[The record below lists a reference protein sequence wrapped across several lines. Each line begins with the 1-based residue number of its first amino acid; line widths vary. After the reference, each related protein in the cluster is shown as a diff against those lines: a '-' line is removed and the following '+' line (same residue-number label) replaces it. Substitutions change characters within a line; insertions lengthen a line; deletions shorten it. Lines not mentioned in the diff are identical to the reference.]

1 MTTDTASKV
10 VEEAFQNI
18 NKAAEAGLKMQQE
31 MLRQWTS
38 MWPAIPTPQTVVTDK
53 VRDFQKQWS
62 NAVSDISRKHRDV
75 IDRQYQAAVESLDA
89 ALRVGESTTPEEYR
103 RRFEQLC
110 RKTLECMRESTETQL
125 KEFQDVVTKWTEL
138 VTQATT

>member
-1 MTTDTASKV
+1 MERAIENGWDVRGVLNNDTV
-10 VEEAFQNI
+10 
-18 NKAAEAGLKMQQE
+18 GDPYGP
-31 MLRQWTS
+31 
-38 MWPAIPTPQTVVTDK
+38 WPADTERGREARGLIRVFSQGIP
-53 VRDFQKQWS
+53 
-62 NAVSDISRKHRDV
+62 
-75 IDRQYQAAVESLDA
+75 VEA
-89 ALRVGESTTPEEYR
+89 TPEEYR